1 MSGERSYP
9 VLPCPDLEEALD
21 FYQALGFEVTF
32 KQLRPY
38 ACAVVR
44 LADLHIHL
52 AAIDG
57 FDPTASYAS
66 AIITAPDLEGMR
78 ERFASGLRAQR
89 GKVPVAGIPR
99 MLPIR
104 RKAGTATG
112 FTIVDVGGN
121 WLRFYRSPSEDGNG
135 DEGADGDNAADR
147 EEREPQ
153 RTGLRR
159 VIDVAARQGDSRG
172 DEARAIAVLDAG
184 LLRHGD
190 AAAPELFEAVLY
202 RAELKVR
209 VGADAEAAADLERAA
224 GLLHKHTLGEAAEAA
239 LGSVRDSLGDI
250 HQP

>member
-21 FYQALGFEVTF
+21 FYRALGFDVTF

-44 LADLHIHL
+44 LEDLNFHL
-52 AAIDG
+52 SEIEG
-57 FDPTASYAS
+57 FDPAGSYAG
-66 AIITAPDLEGMR
+66 AVITVPDVPGMR
-78 ERFASGLRAQR
+78 NKFASGLRRQR
-89 GKVPVAGIPR
+89 GRVPVAGIPR
-99 MLPIR
+99 LLPIR

-121 WLRFYRSPSEDGNG
+121 WLRFYRSPG
-135 DEGADGDNAADR
+135 DDGDDGAGT
-147 EEREPQ
+147 EEARSEEDEPP
-153 RTGLRR
+153 RTGLGR

-172 DEARAIAVLDAG
+172 DEARAISVLDVG

-190 AAAPELFEAVLY
+190 AAAAERFEAVLY

-209 VGADAEAAADLERAA
+209 VGAEAEAVADLELAA
-224 GLLHKHTLGEAAEAA
+224 ALLHEHALGDTAAAA
-239 LGSVRDSLGDI
+239 LADVRDSLGDI
-250 HQP
+250 HLP